1 MKRRSYGL
9 LLFVLA
15 ALVDCT
21 ILSCFIEEQMAIPV
35 RTVRGHN
42 SKGDVGICALPHSAI
57 QEDGDGFF
65 VLSAKEQNG
74 IRKSVVAERNNIV
87 LMGDGEQMAFT
98 NADMDQDYIRYAA
111 REVEDGVQL
120 RPVKEAA
127 SSPDTYLFF
136 PADGG
141 SVQLIEMQES
151 PTPFMVGQARENL
164 EKQGMYA
171 ERICSLTEV
180 AALYTCCPKLALAGV
195 LSLTPFFLLIPTC
208 IGFRLL
214 RDCRKFLLVNGML
227 CVGAWCAMTMMLH
240 SVQLPASLLPTA
252 NILDFFH
259 YQALMEDI
267 HTALGGFD
275 IEIVELS
282 QREAYGGL
290 PVVVLLL
297 SVLVSVGAGETLII
311 KKSMVVGKHGR
322 KAPQNGYRHKN
333 TP

>member
-35 RTVRGHN
+35 RTVRGHS

-65 VLSAKEQNG
+65 VLSVKEQNG

-87 LMGDGEQMAFT
+87 LMGTGEQMAFT
-98 NADMDQDYIRYAA
+98 NADMDQDYICYAA
-111 REVEDGVQL
+111 REVEDGTQL

-151 PTPFMVGQARENL
+151 PTPFMEGQARENL
-164 EKQGMYA
+164 EKQGVYA
-171 ERICSLTEV
+171 ERICSLSEV
-180 AALYTCCPKLALAGV
+180 AALYACWPKLALAGV
-195 LSLTPFFLLIPTC
+195 LSLAPFFLLAPICLPIPFKGRSRKLLLLNALLC
-208 IGFRLL
+208 I
-214 RDCRKFLLVNGML
+214 
-227 CVGAWCAMTMMLH
+227 GAWCALVVVLH
-240 SVQLPASLLPTA
+240 GVHLPASLLPGE
-252 NILDFFH
+252 NIFDFSH
-259 YQALMEDI
+259 YQTLLREIHAALDELEMGTLE
-267 HTALGGFD
+267 LGQCG
-275 IEIVELS
+275 
-282 QREAYGGL
+282 
-290 PVVVLLL
+290 
-297 SVLVSVGAGETLII
+297 
-311 KKSMVVGKHGR
+311 M
-322 KAPQNGYRHKN
+322 
-333 TP
+333 